1 MFCFIRQR
9 ANRPA
14 GGAVVRNVGPLLA
27 VGLALGLGGGCRS
40 GEGPSATAPVV
51 VAAVGEPSSIL
62 PPLAVETVARD
73 IGDLVYERLADLEPG
88 KPPIDTAAYRPRLAE
103 RWERLDS
110 LTLRFHLAPGAQ
122 WADGAPVTAEDVRF
136 SFEVFS
142 DSILDAVARPALAGR
157 VRVTVEDQRTLLV
170 RFREAYPEQL
180 YDATYLVRVLPRHV
194 WQGVPRAAWLA
205 DTTTAHLIGS
215 GPFRVRE
222 WKRGQYLALE
232 ARGES
237 GIRAIVWR
245 FTSDPDAALNLVLA
259 HEADLM
265 ELAAAPQGIPRV
277 AADTGLQLVRYPS
290 SAYGFLGFNLSDP
303 GDQPHPVLGDRAT
316 RRALAMAVDRPTLAR
331 SAFEA
336 GAVAP
341 PGPMSRLLWIWS
353 DDIRTLPFDTAASAR
368 ALDAAGWRRGPDGIR
383 RRGAR
388 VLGFD
393 ILVPSTS
400 SVRRQLALALQAM
413 FAAVGAK
420 VTVTA
425 VDFPV
430 FQARL
435 QQRRFDAYIGAWLD
449 DPSPRGL
456 TDQWTRAGWGALNY
470 GHYSSPAFDTLFAR
484 AGGLPDAEAARRAY
498 REAMDTLNADAPAVF
513 LYTPTNAAAVSRRLS
528 GVQIDPYSWLST
540 LPNWRLR

>member
-1 MFCFIRQR
+1 MR
-9 ANRPA
+9 NP
-14 GGAVVRNVGPLLA
+14 GALLA
-27 VGLALGLGGGCRS
+27 VGLALGLAACRS
-40 GEGPSATAPVV
+40 GDGSTATARPVV

-88 KPPIDTAAYRPRLAE
+88 KPPIDTTAYRPRLAE

-110 LTLRFHLAPGAQ
+110 LTLRFHLARGAR
-122 WADGAPVTAEDVRF
+122 WADGKPVTAEDVRF

-142 DSILDAVARPALAGR
+142 DSMLDAVARPALAGR
-157 VRVTVEDQRTLLV
+157 VRVTVEDPRTLLV
-170 RFREAYPEQL
+170 RFRDAYPEQL

-194 WQGVPRAAWLA
+194 WEGVPWAAWLA
-205 DTTTAHLIGS
+205 DTTTARLVGS

-222 WKRGQYLALE
+222 WKRGQYLTLE

-237 GIRAIVWR
+237 SIRTIVWR
-245 FTSDPDAALNLVLA
+245 FASDPDAALNLVLA

-265 ELAAAPQGIPRV
+265 ELAAAPQGMPRV
-277 AADTGLQLVRYPS
+277 AADAALQLVRYPS
-290 SAYGFLGFNLSDP
+290 SAYGFLGFNLNAV
-303 GDQPHPVLGDRAT
+303 GERPHPILGDRAT
-316 RRALAMAVDRPTLAR
+316 RRALAMAVDRSTLAR
-331 SAFEA
+331 SAFAA

-368 ALDAAGWRRGPDGIR
+368 ALDAAGWRRGPDGVR
-383 RRGAR
+383 RKGTRTL
-388 VLGFD
+388 VFD

-413 FAAVGAK
+413 FAAVGAR

-430 FQARL
+430 FQERL

-470 GHYSSPAFDTLFAR
+470 GHYSNPAFDTLFAR
-484 AGGLPDAEAARRAY
+484 AGKLADAAAARAAY

-513 LYTPTNAAAVSRRLS
+513 LYTPTNAAAVSARLS
-528 GVQIDPYSWLST
+528 DVQIDPYSWLST
-540 LPNWRLR
+540 LPHWRVR